1 MKKLI
6 SLLLVIALLL
16 TSGMALAAK
25 EEKSDPDKGAKY
37 TMDTKGTVVLQNVED
52 RKIAYDKSQLSD
64 NPVIEGESTT
74 TGLPIRSGRKRRSH
88 DT

>member
-6 SLLLVIALLL
+6 SVLLVMALLL
-16 TSGMALAAK
+16 TSGLALAAD
-25 EEKSDPDKGAKY
+25 EKSDPDKGAKY
-37 TMDTKGTVVLQNVED
+37 TMSTKNVVVLQNVED

-74 TGLPIRSGRKRRSH
+74 TGLPLDSSKMW
-88 DT
+88 